1 MFKMLNNYEKRVKNF
16 VLKMAVHPVVIKKNK
31 KIEPTSHE
39 PLQTSENNIIKKNF
53 SFKNYIPEKER
64 INIIMER
71 KASLDKYLEK
81 MEKSKRKQEII
92 NKKKNEPKLVQ
103 PSMRFSSRTNLEK
116 VYDIIKN
123 KNFFYSQQKSL
134 KSQLAKLGFKSHSIE
149 NNNLEEYEI
158 EGEKEAEKKDDK
170 ENNKIDYESYY
181 NNIINNTENL
191 SEEQMYKRNLHNR
204 ILKERI
210 NMKNNL
216 RLLMEIEKN
225 KKLEKKYENN
235 TKDNLY
241 QKTHFKATE
250 NLKMFKTTTVN
261 HNSFKDLKKER
272 EEKQHNLKIN
282 QFYETMGPNFP
293 KLLKIKTN
301 NINNKYGKKKNVK
314 KIVFKKIGSLD
325 EFNGDNYIS
334 ANDEL
339 RKLYANSFNTN
350 KYMYEDI
357 NNINNI
363 DFKRNNSYNHK
374 RQYNINKNKNILNE
388 LNITKDIASCNPLLY
403 NLNFMQS
410 KNENDKF
417 ISNKEHLNLL
427 KKIAFEKYEGI
438 EDTFYQGDSHR
449 KEFEDLKKEENI
461 VIDGKEFKKSDID
474 KIAGK
479 VLTKCNWNEN
489 DVNYKPNDGG
499 LMFTNGLTIKEFEEK
514 YGL

>member
-31 KIEPTSHE
+31 KIEPIAHE
-39 PLQTSENNIIKKNF
+39 PLQISENSTIKKNF

-64 INIIMER
+64 IHIIMER
-71 KASLDKYLEK
+71 KASLDKYLEQ
-81 MEKSKRKQEII
+81 MEKSKKKQEII
-92 NKKKNEPKLVQ
+92 YKKKNEPKLVQ
-103 PSMRFSSRTNLEK
+103 PSMRFSTRTNLEK
-116 VYDIIKN
+116 VFDIIRN

-158 EGEKEAEKKDDK
+158 EGEKEAEKNIDKD
-170 ENNKIDYESYY
+170 NNKIDYESYY

-191 SEEQMYKRNLHNR
+191 SEEQMRKRSLHSR

-216 RLLMEIEKN
+216 KLLMEIEKN
-225 KKLEKKYENN
+225 KKLDKNYDKRS
-235 TKDNLY
+235 KDNFY

-261 HNSFKDLKKER
+261 HNSFKDLKNSQ
-272 EEKQHNLKIN
+272 EEKPQNIKMN

-293 KLLKIKTN
+293 KLIKIKPN
-301 NINNKYGKKKNVK
+301 NIKNKNGKTKNI
-314 KIVFKKIGSLD
+314 KIKVFKKIGSADDL
-325 EFNGDNYIS
+325 NVDNFIS
-334 ANDEL
+334 TNSE
-339 RKLYANSFNTN
+339 KNNIYTNSFNAN
-350 KYMYEDI
+350 KYIYVDI
-357 NNINNI
+357 NNISNL
-363 DFKRNNSYNHK
+363 DFKRNNSYNQK
-374 RQYNINKNKNILNE
+374 RQYNINKNKNLLNE
-388 LNITKDIASCNPLLY
+388 LNITKDIANLNPLLY
-403 NLNFMQS
+403 NLNFVQS

-417 ISNKEHLNLL
+417 ISNKEHLNFL

-438 EDTFYQGDSHR
+438 EDSFYHAESHR

-461 VIDGKEFKKSDID
+461 IIDGKEYKKSDID

-479 VLTKCNWNEN
+479 VLKKCNWNEN
-489 DVNYKPNDGG
+489 TVKYNPNDGG
-499 LMFTNGLTIKEFEEK
+499 LMFTNGLTIKEFKEK